1 MRTRL
6 YYAVSVCERVA
17 GGHFVSRV
25 DKMAASPRAQKCAF
39 AQQKEYICIGIENK
53 RSIASALLLLIPTQ
67 RVEGVTTTNDVVA

>member
-1 MRTRL
+1 MHFFILNLFIAIEKNMRARL

-39 AQQKEYICIGIENK
+39 AQQKENIY
-53 RSIASALLLLIPTQ
+53 
-67 RVEGVTTTNDVVA
+67 V